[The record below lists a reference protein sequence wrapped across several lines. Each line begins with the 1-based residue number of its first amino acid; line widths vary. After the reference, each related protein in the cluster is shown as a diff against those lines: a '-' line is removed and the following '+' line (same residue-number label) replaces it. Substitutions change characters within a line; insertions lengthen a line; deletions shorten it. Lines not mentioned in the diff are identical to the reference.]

1 MNIKRGVF
9 IMKNALIVIDYQN
22 DFVDGSLGFP
32 KAKELE
38 LPIVKKI
45 NEYRQNG
52 DDVLFTFD
60 SHEDDYLQ
68 TKEGLYLPIV
78 HCTKN
83 SDGWKLYGE
92 VAKAM
97 NDSDKCFYKSSYG
110 SSELFLYL
118 NSNRYDSIELVGL
131 VSNICVIS
139 NAILAQTASPD
150 SEIIIDANCIAS
162 NSEELNAASLSIMEG
177 MHMKIL
183 NKK

>member
-1 MNIKRGVF
+1 MEGSVSLKLLV
-9 IMKNALIVIDYQN
+9 VVDYQK

-38 LPIVKKI
+38 LPIVNKI
-45 NEYRQNG
+45 NEYRKNG

-60 SHEDDYLQ
+60 SHGDDYLQ

-83 SDGWKLYGE
+83 SDGWNLYGK
-92 VAKAM
+92 VATEIT
-97 NDSDKCFYKSSYG
+97 DSDKCFYKSSYG

-118 NSNRYDSIELVGL
+118 NSNCYKSIELVGL

-139 NAILAQTASPD
+139 NAILAQTASPN
-150 SEIIIDANCIAS
+150 SEIIIDANCVAS
-162 NSEELNAASLSIMEG
+162 NSEELNSASLSIMKG

-183 NKK
+183 NHK

>member
-1 MNIKRGVF
+1 
-9 IMKNALIVIDYQN
+9 MKNALIVIDYQK

-38 LPIVKKI
+38 FPIVKKI
-45 NEYRQNG
+45 NEYHQNG

-60 SHEDDYLQ
+60 SHENDYLQ
-68 TKEGLYLPIV
+68 TKEGLYLPVI

-83 SDGWKLYGE
+83 SDGWQLYGE
-92 VAKAM
+92 VTKAKK
-97 NDSDKCFYKSSYG
+97 NSDKCFYKSSYG

-118 NSNRYDSIELVGL
+118 NSCCYESIELVGL

-162 NSEELNAASLSIMEG
+162 NSEKLNEASISIMEG

-183 NKK
+183 NQK